1 MSLTNAGAIANQSL
15 GTIAAQI
22 SVVSRNIA
30 GVNVSG
36 YATKTA
42 LVSTTSNGAA
52 QVGGVARATNAA
64 LFQNSLQASAT
75 EAAAAVLS
83 SGLDQIDQALGLSSG
98 TATDTSTNRSPAAL
112 LSALK
117 GALQSYSASPSDTTV
132 AQNVL
137 SSAKAVAQ
145 ALNTADMTV
154 QQLRAQSDSDIAAS
168 VANINSILS
177 QFQQVNSEVVA
188 GTNAGR
194 DVTSALDQRDALLK
208 SLSTEIGV
216 TTVTRANNDM
226 VIYADGGATLFETS
240 PRSVTFQANG
250 SYTASTTGNAVYVDG
265 VPVTG
270 ASAAMA
276 IQSGKLQG
284 LTQLRDVV
292 APQYQNQL
300 DETARGLIAAFAE
313 TDQSGLGSPA
323 PGLFTYSGATSV
335 PGASVVPGL
344 AGQIIVNPNA
354 DPSQGGDLDRLRDG
368 GISDPTNSAYIYTT
382 TGAAGYTDRI
392 NELVASFS
400 TAQGFDPAAGL
411 GSSLSLMDYATSSLG
426 WFEAQRQQASE
437 TESYQSTLLSQ
448 TTDALSNATGVN
460 LDDQMSKM
468 LDLENS
474 YQASA
479 KLISAIDAM
488 YTALFQAL

>member
-15 GTIAAQI
+15 GAIAAQI
-22 SVVSRNIA
+22 NVVSRNIA

-42 LVSTTSNGAA
+42 LVSTTSNGST
-52 QVGGVARATNAA
+52 QIDGVARATNAA
-64 LFQNSLQASAT
+64 LFQNSLQASST
-75 EAAAAVLS
+75 KAAAAALS

-98 TATDTSTNRSPAAL
+98 TATNTSTNRSPAAL
-112 LSALK
+112 ISALES
-117 GALQSYSASPSDTTV
+117 ALQSYSASPSDTTV
-132 AQNVL
+132 AQTVL

-145 ALNTADMTV
+145 ALNTANTTV
-154 QQLRAQSDSDIAAS
+154 QQLRTQADSQIASS

-177 QFQQVNSEVVA
+177 QFQQVNSEIVA
-188 GTNAGR
+188 GTQTGR
-194 DVTSALDQRDALLK
+194 DVSSALDQRDALLK
-208 SLSTEIGV
+208 SLSSEIGV

-226 VIYADGGATLFETS
+226 VIYADGGATLFETT
-240 PRSVTFQANG
+240 PRAVTFQATG
-250 SYTASTTGNAVYVDG
+250 AYTASTTGNAVYVDG

-270 ASAAMA
+270 ASASMA

-284 LTQLRDVV
+284 LTQLRDVI

-313 TDQSGLGSPA
+313 NDQSGLGAAA

-335 PGASVVPGL
+335 PGANVVPGL

-354 DPSQGGDLDRLRDG
+354 DPSQGGNLDRLRDG
-368 GISDPTNSAYIYTT
+368 GISDPTNSAYIYNT
-382 TGAAGYTDRI
+382 TGAAGFTDRI
-392 NELVASFS
+392 NQLVSSFS
-400 TAQGFDPAAGL
+400 TSQSFDPSAGL
-411 GSSLSLMDYATSSLG
+411 GSSLSLTDYATSSLG
-426 WFEAQRQQASE
+426 WFEAQRQQATE
-437 TESYQSTLLSQ
+437 AESYQSTLLSQ

-460 LDDQMSKM
+460 LDEQMSKM

-479 KLISAIDAM
+479 KLVAAIDAM
-488 YTALFQAL
+488 YKALFQAT

>member
-22 SVVSRNIA
+22 NVVSRNIA

-42 LVSTTSNGAA
+42 LVSTTSNGGV
-52 QVGGVARATNAA
+52 QIDGVARATNAA
-64 LFQNSLQASAT
+64 LVQNSLQATAT
-75 EAAAAVLS
+75 QASAAALS
-83 SGLDQIDQALGLSSG
+83 SGFDQIDQALGLSSG
-98 TATDTSTNRSPAAL
+98 TASDTSTNRSPASL
-112 LSALK
+112 LAALK
-117 GALQSYSASPSDTTV
+117 SALQSYSASPSSTTV

-137 SSAKAVAQ
+137 ASAKAVAQ
-145 ALNTADMTV
+145 ALNTADSTV
-154 QQLRAQSDSDIAAS
+154 QQLRTQADGEIASS

-177 QFQQVNSEVVA
+177 QFQQVNADVVA
-188 GTNAGR
+188 GTQAGR
-194 DVTSALDQRDALLK
+194 DVSSALDQRESLLK
-208 SLSTEIGV
+208 SLSSEIGV

-226 VIYADGGATLFETS
+226 VIYADGGATLFETTA
-240 PRSVTFQANG
+240 RSVTFQPTGA
-250 SYTASTTGNAVYVDG
+250 YTASTTGNAVYVDG

-270 ASAAMA
+270 ASASMA

-292 APQYQNQL
+292 APQYQSQL

-313 TDQSGLGSPA
+313 SDQSGFGTTA

-335 PGASVVPGL
+335 PSASVVPGL

-354 DPSQGGDLDRLRDG
+354 DPSQGGNLDRLRDG
-368 GISDPTNSAYIYTT
+368 GISDPTNSAYLYNT

-392 NELVASFS
+392 NQLVASFS
-400 TAQGFDPAAGL
+400 TTQSFDPSSGL
-411 GSSLSLMDYATSSLG
+411 GSSLSLQDYATSSLG
-426 WFEAQRQQASE
+426 WFEAQRQQAKD

-460 LDDQMSKM
+460 LDEQMSKM

-488 YTALFQAL
+488 YKALFQAL

>member
-22 SVVSRNIA
+22 NVVSRNIA
-30 GVNVSG
+30 GAHVSG

-42 LVSTTSNGAA
+42 LVSTASNGGVA
-52 QVGGVARATNAA
+52 VDGVARATNAA

-75 EAAAAVLS
+75 QAAAAALS
-83 SGLDQIDQALGLSSG
+83 SGLDQIDQALGLSSV
-98 TATDTSTNRSPAAL
+98 TDASGNRSPAAL

-117 GALQSYSASPSDTTV
+117 SALQSYSASPSDTTA
-132 AQNVL
+132 AQSVL

-145 ALNTADMTV
+145 SLNTAATTV
-154 QQLRAQSDSDIAAS
+154 QNLRAQADNDIASS
-168 VANINSILS
+168 VANINSILT
-177 QFQQVNSEVVA
+177 QFQQVNSEIVA
-188 GTNAGR
+188 GVQMGR

-208 SLSTEIGV
+208 SLSSEIGV

-226 VIYADGGATLFETS
+226 VIYADGGATLFETA
-240 PRSVTFQANG
+240 PRAVVFQATG
-250 SYTASTTGNAVYVDG
+250 AYTASTTGNAVYVDG
-265 VPVTG
+265 APVTG
-270 ASAAMA
+270 ASASMS

-284 LTQLRDVV
+284 LTQLRDVI
-292 APQYQNQL
+292 APQYQSQL
-300 DETARGLIAAFAE
+300 DETARALIAAFAE
-313 TDQSGLGSPA
+313 NDRTGLGAAA
-323 PGLFTYSGATSV
+323 PGLFTHSGATSV
-335 PGASVVPGL
+335 PGASVAPGL

-368 GISDPTNSAYIYTT
+368 GVSDPTNSAYIYNT
-382 TGAAGYTDRI
+382 TGAAGFTDRI
-392 NELVASFS
+392 NALIAAFS
-400 TAQGFDPAAGL
+400 TTQSFDPSTGL
-411 GSSLSLMDYATSSLG
+411 GSSLSLTDFATSSVG
-426 WFEAQRQQASE
+426 WFEAQRQQASD

-460 LDDQMSKM
+460 LDEQMSKM

-488 YTALFQAL
+488 YTALFQAI

>member
-22 SVVSRNIA
+22 NVVSRNIA

-42 LVSTTSNGAA
+42 LVSTSSNGAA
-52 QVGGVARATNAA
+52 QIDGVARATNAA

-75 EAAAAVLS
+75 QAAAAALS
-83 SGLDQIDQALGLSSG
+83 SGFDQIDQALGLSSG
-98 TATDTSTNRSPAAL
+98 SATDTSTNRSPAAL

-117 GALQSYSASPSDTTV
+117 SALQSYSASPSDTTV
-132 AQNVL
+132 AQTVL

-145 ALNTADMTV
+145 ALNTADATV
-154 QQLRAQSDSDIAAS
+154 QQLRAQADGEIASS
-168 VANINSILS
+168 VANINSILT
-177 QFQQVNSEVVA
+177 QFQQVNSEIVA
-188 GTNAGR
+188 GTQTGR

-208 SLSTEIGV
+208 SLSSEIGV

-240 PRSVTFQANG
+240 PRAVTFQATS

-270 ASAAMA
+270 ASASMA

-313 TDQSGLGSPA
+313 TDQSGLGTAA
-323 PGLFTYSGATSV
+323 PGLFTYAGATSV

-368 GISDPTNSAYIYTT
+368 GISDPTNSAYSYNT
-382 TGAAGYTDRI
+382 TGAAGFTDRI
-392 NELVASFS
+392 NQLVASFTTS
-400 TAQGFDPAAGL
+400 QSFDPSAGL
-411 GSSLSLMDYATSSLG
+411 GSSASLMDYTTSSLG
-426 WFEAQRQQASE
+426 WFEAQRQQATE

-460 LDDQMSKM
+460 LDEQMSKM

-479 KLISAIDAM
+479 KLIAAIDAM

>member
-22 SVVSRNIA
+22 NVVSRNIA
-30 GVNVSG
+30 GVHVSG

-42 LVSTTSNGAA
+42 LVSTASNGGVA
-52 QVGGVARATNAA
+52 VDGVARATNAA

-75 EAAAAVLS
+75 QAAAAALS
-83 SGLDQIDQALGLSSG
+83 SGFDQIDQALGLSSG
-98 TATDTSTNRSPAAL
+98 SATDASSNRSPAAL

-117 GALQSYSASPSDTTV
+117 SALQSYSASPSDTTV
-132 AQNVL
+132 AQSVL

-145 ALNTADMTV
+145 ALNTADTTV
-154 QQLRAQSDSDIAAS
+154 QSLRAQADNDIASS
-168 VANINSILS
+168 VANINSILT
-177 QFQQVNSEVVA
+177 QFQQVNSEIVA
-188 GTNAGR
+188 GVQTGR

-208 SLSTEIGV
+208 SLSSEIGV

-226 VIYADGGATLFETS
+226 VIYADGGATLFETA
-240 PRSVTFQANG
+240 PRAVVFQATG
-250 SYTASTTGNAVYVDG
+250 AYTASTTGNAVYVDG

-270 ASAAMA
+270 ASASMS

-284 LTQLRDVV
+284 LTQLRDVI
-292 APQYQNQL
+292 APQYQSQL

-313 TDQSGLGSPA
+313 NDQTGLGAAA
-323 PGLFTYSGATSV
+323 PGLFTYSGATFV
-335 PGASVVPGL
+335 PGASVAPGL
-344 AGQIIVNPNA
+344 AGRIIVNPNA

-368 GISDPTNSAYIYTT
+368 GVSDPTNAAYIYNT
-382 TGAAGYTDRI
+382 TGAAGFTNRI
-392 NELVASFS
+392 NALVAAFS
-400 TAQGFDPAAGL
+400 TTQSFDPSAGL
-411 GSSLSLMDYATSSLG
+411 GSSLSLTDFVTSSVG
-426 WFEAQRQQASE
+426 WFEAQRQQASD

-460 LDDQMSKM
+460 LDEQMSKM

-488 YTALFQAL
+488 YTALFQAI